1 MPAGIIDQTIN
12 AAVPSERSFDQI
24 ANLFG
29 PGHVTVNEI
38 SVAKTLTLNR
48 VAQSRRHSG
57 ALGFVVAADNDFRTC
72 SHELLSTT
80 LADTAATAGDD
91 YDFIFV
97 GYVSHERLPGVTIL
111 GKFLPTGTNMCLRPS
126 SNRPSVRC

>member
-1 MPAGIIDQTIN
+1 MPAGIIDQKIN

-38 SVAKTLTLNR
+38 SIAKTLTLNR
-48 VAQSRRHSG
+48 VAQGRRHSG
-57 ALGFVVAADNDFRTC
+57 ALSFVVATDNDFRTC
-72 SHELLSTT
+72 SHELLRTT

-97 GYVSHERLPGVTIL
+97 GYVSHERLPGSPYL
-111 GKFLPTGTNMCLRPS
+111 ERSLSTGTNLCLHPS
-126 SNRPSVRC
+126 SNRPSV